1 MDRDTRDLLNEY
13 RLNDAGPIE
22 NSLIDDFFAGEI
34 DRGSFIRRATVVGLS
49 AGAIGAALR
58 AMGHTPAAYGATVL
72 GKAGGRIR
80 VGVIPGPTGDLEP
93 SQFADHGRLVTGS
106 VCGEFLCR
114 TKQDLTLAPELAVNW
129 TTNADGTLWA
139 FNLRK
144 TAKFSN
150 GQPLTA
156 DDVVATFNRLIDP
169 NGGSGALSAFK
180 GVLSPGGVRKEGP
193 NRVVFQLD
201 AATATFPY
209 LTSSSTYQAIILPA
223 SYKPGT
229 FAKTPQTTGPFNIV
243 SYTPGVGARFDRNPN
258 WWGGKA
264 LLDGVDLT
272 YYADDAAVVAA
283 LLGGQIDLISQVN
296 YSSDRALFGNKNVQI
311 FATGGSPH
319 REISMLTRTSAAAKP
334 LMDWRVRQAIALTL
348 DRPKIVKQLLGG
360 FGDPGNDSPFAPVYP
375 STVKTV
381 PQRHQDLALAKKL
394 LAQAGY
400 ARGFKVTLTT
410 EKFAEIPQLAQIL
423 VSSVK
428 KIGIDM
434 SINLITSDAYYGGT
448 YSGGATGRGTTPWLN
463 TPINITDWAARATPN
478 VVLNSAFATGGVWS
492 SSDYTN
498 AKIDALIKQYTAALR
513 LKDQRKYAK
522 QIQTILLHDT
532 PVIFPYFFK
541 WTQAGSKK
549 VKGFK
554 VDAIGLLAL
563 GKTSLG

>member
-1 MDRDTRDLLNEY
+1 MDRDTRDLLDEY

-22 NSLIDDFFAGEI
+22 NSLIDDLFAGEI

-49 AGAIGAALR
+49 AGTIGAVLR

-72 GKAGGRIR
+72 GKAGGRLR

-144 TAKFSN
+144 TAKFPN

-180 GVLSPGGVRKEGP
+180 GVLSPGGVRKEGT

-223 SYKPGT
+223 SYKLGT
-229 FAKTPQTTGPFNIV
+229 FTKTPQTTGPFNLV

-296 YSSDRALFGNKNVQI
+296 FSSDRALFGNKNVQI

-319 REISMLTRTSAAAKP
+319 RQISMLTRTAAAAKP

-360 FGDPGNDSPFAPVYP
+360 YGDPGNDSPFAPVYP
-375 STVKTV
+375 STGHSVL
-381 PQRHQDLALAKKL
+381 QRHQNLALAKKL
-394 LAQAGY
+394 MAQAGY
-400 ARGFKVTLTT
+400 AHGFKVTLTT

-423 VSSVK
+423 ASSVK

-434 SINLITSDAYYGGT
+434 SLDIITSDAYYGGT
-448 YSGGATGRGTTPWLN
+448 YAGGATGRGTTPWLN

-492 SSDYTN
+492 GSDYTN
-498 AKIDALIKQYTAALR
+498 AKLDKLIKQYTAALR

-522 QIQTILLHDT
+522 QIETILLHDT

-549 VKGFK
+549 IKGFK

>member
-1 MDRDTRDLLNEY
+1 MDRDTRDLLDEY

-22 NSLIDDFFAGEI
+22 NSLIDDFFSGEI
-34 DRGSFIRRATVVGLS
+34 DRGSFLRRATVLGLS
-49 AGAIGAALR
+49 ASAIGAALG
-58 AMGHTPAAYGATVL
+58 AMGHAPAAYGATVL

-106 VCGEFLCR
+106 VCGEFLTR
-114 TKQDLTLAPELAVNW
+114 TRQNLTLAPELAVNW

-180 GVLSPGGVRKEGP
+180 GVLSPGGVRKEGT

-223 SYKPGT
+223 NYKPGT
-229 FAKTPQTTGPFNIV
+229 FTKTPQTTGPFNLV

-319 REISMLTRTSAAAKP
+319 RQISMLTRTAAAVKP
-334 LMDWRVRQAIALTL
+334 LQDWRVRQAIALTL

-375 STVKTV
+375 STSKSVA
-381 PQRHQDLALAKKL
+381 QRHLDLVLAKKL
-394 LAQAGY
+394 MAQAGY

-434 SINLITSDAYYGGT
+434 SLEIITSDAYYGGT

-492 SSDYTN
+492 GSDYAN
-498 AKIDALIKQYTAALR
+498 AKVDKLIKQYTAALR
-513 LKDQRKYAK
+513 LKDQQKYAK